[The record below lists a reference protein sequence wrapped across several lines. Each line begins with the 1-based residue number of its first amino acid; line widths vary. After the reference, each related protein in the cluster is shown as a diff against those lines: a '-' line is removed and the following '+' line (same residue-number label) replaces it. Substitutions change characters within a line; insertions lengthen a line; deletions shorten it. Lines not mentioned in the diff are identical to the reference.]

1 MNIETGEILDIEEFG
16 KLDPDTQ
23 KKYIP
28 VKRDLTAKEIADK
41 QINLYAPCGCG
52 SGEKFK
58 FCCRKNIDTL

>member
-1 MNIETGEILDIEEFG
+1 MNIETGEIIDMEEVG

-41 QINLYAPCGCG
+41 QVSLYSPCGCG

-58 FCCRKNIDTL
+58 FCCRRKS

>member
-1 MNIETGEILDIEEFG
+1 MEEVG

-41 QINLYAPCGCG
+41 QVSLYSPCGCG

-58 FCCRKNIDTL
+58 FCCRRKS